1 MLKNI
6 IKQVWN
12 QRRMNGWILLE
23 LIIAG
28 FFLWTVI
35 DPVYLLTVNHLTP
48 KGYEEK
54 GRFVLQLSAYG
65 QNSSKR
71 DTTVTH
77 EQQQAAFY
85 QIVKQV
91 NNCPEVESVV
101 LVRNSSFPNGGS
113 WSGTQLYADTIQVK
127 EGKYVHS
134 QQYEYNN
141 LEGGNIFKTYGMKDA
156 LTGGDIVVPEDA
168 AARGVYF
175 VSEGFAKHMFGT
187 TDAVGKKI
195 YTWNGNFT
203 EIAGVFKNFKHH
215 DFEPSYPMVVTIK
228 NSFYDTPYVHYMYLV
243 AFKLKDGVDAETF
256 EERFMKEEAPHMKIA
271 NFYCT
276 GVESFEN
283 QRKEYAEQNGVYN
296 LIRLKLSL
304 AIFTLM
310 CIFLGMVGTF
320 WIRCNARRQEVGLM
334 RSLGAT
340 KWNIVTR
347 FLSESALIV
356 TVAFMVS
363 LIILVHYAMEGNM
376 TLIEGAGELRFAS
389 IPWLLEDTPRF
400 CMTSLITY
408 LILLLIALIGTIIP
422 VKRAANV
429 LPADALRD
437 E

>member
-28 FFLWTVI
+28 FFLWTVV
-35 DPVYLLTVNHLTP
+35 DPVYMLAVQHFTP
-48 KGYEEK
+48 KGYEEE

-77 EQQQAAFY
+77 EHQQAAFQ
-85 QIVKQV
+85 QIVRQV

-113 WSGTQLYADTIQVK
+113 WSGTQLYADTIQAK
-127 EGKYVHS
+127 EGKYVHA
-134 QQYEYNN
+134 QLYDYNN
-141 LEGGNIFKTYGMKDA
+141 FEEGNIFKTYGMKDA
-156 LTGGDIVVPEDA
+156 LTGGDVVVPEDA
-168 AARGVYF
+168 ATRGLYF

-187 TDAVGKKI
+187 IDVVGKKI
-195 YTWNGNFT
+195 YTWSGNFT
-203 EIAGVFKNFKHH
+203 EIAGVFKDFKHR
-215 DFEPSYPMVVTIK
+215 DFEPAYPLVVTI
-228 NSFYDTPYVHYMYLV
+228 NNGFYDTPYMHYMYLV
-243 AFKLKDGVDAETF
+243 AFKLKDGVDAEAF
-256 EERFMKEEAPHMKIA
+256 EERFMKEEAPHMEIA

-276 GVESFEN
+276 GFRSFES

-340 KWNIVTR
+340 QRNIVAR
-347 FLSESALIV
+347 FLFESALIV
-356 TVAFMVS
+356 TVAFVVS
-363 LIILVHYAMEGNM
+363 LIALVHYAMEGNM
-376 TLIEGAGELRFAS
+376 TLIEGAGELRFAC

-400 CMTSLITY
+400 CMVSLITY
-408 LILLLIALIGTIIP
+408 LILLLIALVGTIIP
-422 VKRAANV
+422 VRRAANV